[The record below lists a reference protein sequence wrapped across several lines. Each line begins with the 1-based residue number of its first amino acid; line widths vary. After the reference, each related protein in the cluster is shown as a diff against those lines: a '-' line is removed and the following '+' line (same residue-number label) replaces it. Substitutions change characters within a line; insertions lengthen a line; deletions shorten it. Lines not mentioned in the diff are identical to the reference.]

1 MTIKKR
7 MTGADHTIQYKCE
20 FWFLEQAFFLTKQVI
35 LFMYYITNRSYL

>member
-20 FWFLEQAFFLTKQVI
+20 FWCPFFHNQFLEQVI
-35 LFMYYITNRSYL
+35 YLD